1 MKQVTLRTVPAEEI
15 EQGECFRKKTG
26 THIYLRIS
34 DSAVRFYIEKGLDKE
49 ATPDKIYGVCLVNGN
64 MCSVEKDTQVWREV
78 IGWTKEM
85 DG

>member
-1 MKQVTLRTVPAEEI
+1 MKQVTLRTVPAEDI

-26 THIYLRIS
+26 TYIYLRIS

-64 MCSVEKDTQVWREV
+64 MCSADKHTPVSQPV
-78 IGWTKEM
+78 IPW
-85 DG
+85 